1 MSSPLF
7 NNFGIIISLVI
18 LISLSVLCHLQ
29 NWITPSNSEVL
40 INKSKNSTP
49 VEKLNNAAKLKELK
63 ENYQTIRDYA
73 SFQCNKKNCR
83 NDLCEVIH
91 AELPDEL
98 LRSCGTGPE
107 DKPKLTAE
115 QLRIFLLY
123 NYLKAGKYALLHK
136 IETQGGKL

>member
-1 MSSPLF
+1 MSSPLL
-7 NNFGIIISLVI
+7 NNTGIVISLVI
-18 LISLSVLCHLQ
+18 LISLSMLCHFQ
-29 NWITPSNSEVL
+29 NWITPSNSEV
-40 INKSKNSTP
+40 IMNKAKNSSP
-49 VEKLNNAAKLKELK
+49 LDKLNNAKKLKELK

-73 SFQCNKKNCR
+73 NFQCNKKNCR

-107 DKPKLTAE
+107 GLPKLTNE